1 MGVASYREDDLTRY
15 LEATETPAV
24 WGPWAPVY
32 RCPFCSETFEDRQ
45 PLNDH
50 LSSRHRGHRPILL
63 VGGWEPDRIT
73 TIRQRLWESHI
84 AIENCSDVHVRVNGI
99 RRDGLLQ
106 HNIPRLL
113 AQETDAVIE
122 LELVNKF
129 NDLASPVRQSY
140 RLEFCIPNKSSLDAV
155 DRAFIEHLSIHKLEM
170 AQVSTFLGDRRCE
183 GVVCDYADALGSYA
197 RGLLVKNQAIGT
209 GVTLPPSE
217 ADDLYGSALMR
228 LKDFQRP
235 LTTVF
240 CGLVRFGINDF
251 SFTYRPTEFLRLDRC
266 NVFLSPLAGCDAP
279 SVEIPAGDAGQAVVD
294 LCPFDQAIDRVLDL
308 AERLGR
314 QTQWGPTLHEDCR
327 QASEARTLGARDRAK
342 VRALWA
348 TTSLRLGAGRMAVEP
363 LRQLRASHP
372 FGAWATEQLDR
383 KEELGDGNE

>member
-15 LEATETPAV
+15 LEATETPPV
-24 WGPWAPVY
+24 WGPLTPVY
-32 RCPFCSETFEDRQ
+32 PCPFCSETFEDRQ
-45 PLNDH
+45 LLSNH

-73 TIRQRLWESHI
+73 TIRQQLWEPQI
-84 AIENCSDVHVRVNGI
+84 AVENCSDVHIRVDGT

-106 HNIPRLL
+106 QDIPRLL

-122 LELVNKF
+122 LELVNHF
-129 NDLASPVRQSY
+129 DDVAAPIRWSY
-140 RLEFCIPNKSSLDAV
+140 RLAFCIPNKSSLDAV
-155 DRAFIEHLSIHKLEM
+155 DRASVEYLTIDKLGM
-170 AQVSTFLGDRRCE
+170 AQVSAFLTDTRCE

-217 ADDLYGSALMR
+217 AADLYGSALQR

-235 LTTVF
+235 LTSVI
-240 CGLVRFGINDF
+240 CGLVRFGTNDF
-251 SFTYRPTEFLRLDRC
+251 SFAYQPTGFRRLDQC
-266 NVFLSPLAGCDAP
+266 NAFLSPLAGFDAP
-279 SVEIPAGDAGQAVVD
+279 PVETLAEETRGAVVD

-308 AERLGR
+308 AERLDR
-314 QTQWGPTLHEDCR
+314 QSQWGPTLQEDCG
-327 QASEARTLGARDRAK
+327 QASEARTLAALDRAK

-348 TTSLRLGAGRMAVEP
+348 TTALRLGADKMAVEP
-363 LRQLRASHP
+363 LRQLRATHP
-372 FGAWATEQLDR
+372 FGVWATER
-383 KEELGDGNE
+383 INRIEELGDSNE